1 MEKNHSGEDLAV
13 LTALKK
19 ETEYLDWSQQLSDLG
34 MQRDKL
40 TYIKIYQHF
49 APKIKAYVMRLGLL
63 NSTAEELM
71 QETMLAVWHKAHLYN
86 ASKAAASTWIFTLA
100 RNKSIDWMRKQPYP
114 DYNYESIENEA
125 NPNDNIA
132 PSSASQNDIN
142 YENLEQ
148 LKTTDKMNSAIRR
161 LPEEQ
166 RQVIYLSFYE
176 GRSHVEISGRLGI
189 PLGSVKSRIR
199 LASQKI
205 KMIWKER
212 L

>member
-1 MEKNHSGEDLAV
+1 
-13 LTALKK
+13 
-19 ETEYLDWSQQLSDLG
+19 
-34 MQRDKL
+34 
-40 TYIKIYQHF
+40 
-49 APKIKAYVMRLGLL
+49 MRLGLL
-63 NSTAEELM
+63 DSTAEELM
-71 QETMLAVWHKAHLYN
+71 QETMFAVWQKAHLYN

-114 DYNYESIENEA
+114 DYHSERIDNEC
-125 NPNDNIA
+125 PSDDFEK
-132 PSSASQNDIN
+132 SSASQSDTN
-142 YENLEQ
+142 YDNLEQ
-148 LKTTDKMNSAIRR
+148 LITKDKMNTVIQR